1 MAEASSRPSDR
12 FDRDTAPEAKVF
24 RQEYSREGKRPRF
37 HCMKLP
43 AHPTRNAS
51 HSSREHNL
59 AARRPSSQLPPFPEQ
74 PGPLSTMKTPSRF
87 TRLVTIFAAVS
98 MAAVA
103 VAQPPPGGPGGPG
116 GPFGPGRGGPGR
128 GPIRPGPG
136 PGPRRPLVELLIP
149 PPPHI
154 YRHREYASDSGSS
167 TVSRVQRALRT
178 RGYYSGP
185 IDGDAGSGTRAG
197 IRGFREDNGLGSS
210 TRIDG
215 TLLEA
220 LGL

>member
-1 MAEASSRPSDR
+1 MISAFTRP
-12 FDRDTAPEAKVF
+12 
-24 RQEYSREGKRPRF
+24 
-37 HCMKLP
+37 LI
-43 AHPTRNAS
+43 
-51 HSSREHNL
+51 
-59 AARRPSSQLPPFPEQ
+59 
-74 PGPLSTMKTPSRF
+74 TMKTPSRF
-87 TRLVTIFAAVS
+87 TRIFTILATVS

-103 VAQPPPGGPGGPG
+103 VAQPPPGGPGGP
-116 GPFGPGRGGPGR
+116 FGPGPVGPGR

-136 PGPRRPLVELLIP
+136 PRPPLLELLIP

-154 YRHREYASDSGSS
+154 YRHHRYYSGESGSS
-167 TVSRVQRALRT
+167 TVSQVQRALKK

-210 TRIDG
+210 TRIDSA
-215 TLLEA
+215 LLGA